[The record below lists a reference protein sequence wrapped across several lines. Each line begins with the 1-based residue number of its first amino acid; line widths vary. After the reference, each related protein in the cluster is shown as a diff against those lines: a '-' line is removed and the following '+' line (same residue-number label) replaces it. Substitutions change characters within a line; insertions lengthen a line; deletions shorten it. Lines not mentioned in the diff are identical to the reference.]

1 MCENTRGR
9 VTFLVNLILS
19 RLEKFDLSMLG
30 WGGGGEGRGG
40 WERVRIYG
48 VGLIFEMLI
57 GFQISGVYFPV
68 GGWGA
73 YILGDVLTGFC
84 DIWEILER

>member
-30 WGGGGEGRGG
+30 WGGRGGGEKGGEGGRGCVYTA
-40 WERVRIYG
+40 W
-48 VGLIFEMLI
+48 GLY
-57 GFQISGVYFPV
+57 SR
-68 GGWGA
+68 
-73 YILGDVLTGFC
+73 C
-84 DIWEILER
+84 